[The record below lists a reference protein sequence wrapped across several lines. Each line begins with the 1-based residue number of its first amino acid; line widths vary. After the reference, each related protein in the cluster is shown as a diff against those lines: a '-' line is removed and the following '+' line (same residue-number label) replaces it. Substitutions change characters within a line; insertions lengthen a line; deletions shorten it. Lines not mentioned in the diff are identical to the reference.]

1 MKQFKIYKIN
11 VFLVFLG
18 IQYHQYRILEF
29 APQKTRVP
37 NQKLSIRSAEMHIRI
52 EKQHNEWNSKS
63 KMNLEIQQLM
73 DSKRR
78 IKYGGNVPRQRI
90 KIWVFRMTEG
100 INITE
105 KVIEYITIILSRICF
120 DS

>member
-1 MKQFKIYKIN
+1 MSSAFNNTIIYV
-11 VFLVFLG
+11 VFELFLFLG
-18 IQYHQYRILEF
+18 MQYHQYRIVEF

-37 NQKLSIRSAEMHIRI
+37 NQKLSIRSAQMHIRI
-52 EKQHNEWNSKS
+52 EKQHNEWHSTS
-63 KMNLEIQQLM
+63 EMNREIQHLI

-78 IKYGGNVPRQRI
+78 IKYGGNIPRQRI

-105 KVIEYITIILSRICF
+105 KVI
-120 DS
+120 